1 MAWGLHASEF
11 VPSACGWAER
21 AQLHTQAAVLG
32 HAQGWD
38 MHVACAAAAA
48 AWATAEWAV
57 SLLPA
62 PEPKQQ
68 RSSLQPSLPPS
79 WFPSTLLCSA
89 ERHLCLCSWILTSEP
104 FQQPDDCPSTL
115 SLRWITPS
123 ICVCKGFRKIYQ
135 ARRPPSVH
143 CHYRALCCKAAQPN
157 PTQRGAMLN
166 PLERPPICVGVGDH
180 LCFQGRAPGPCF
192 THVLTG
198 QCQALAV
205 AV

>member
-1 MAWGLHASEF
+1 MAGLNG
-11 VPSACGWAER
+11 PSCT
-21 AQLHTQAAVLG
+21 L
-32 HAQGWD
+32 
-38 MHVACAAAAA
+38 
-48 AWATAEWAV
+48 
-57 SLLPA
+57 
-62 PEPKQQ
+62 KQQ
-68 RSSLQPSLPPS
+68 CWGMHRAGTCMLPVQQQQLPGQQQSGQFLSCLHLSRSSSAVPCSLPSLPPS

-104 FQQPDDCPSTL
+104 FQQPNDCPSTL

-166 PLERPPICVGVGDH
+166 PLEKPPICVGVGDH